1 MSKSA
6 NLKPRRD
13 NLCTYY
19 RHAALRRL
27 LKVSFLTCLKE
38 CMKTSICSSKLVGK
52 CARHRCKEGYKC
64 VLEGDS
70 ISCEIAC
77 KYLII
82 DRHHVATITC
92 LPCTCVSEGEGMTC
106 VKASA
111 RLRHL
116 LVHVGKNLETSDMEL
131 CGQFIGPAVNGKV
144 IVTMCNTLTEGQ
156 IVKLTSVNDDL
167 TAFHHT
173 EVEVY
178 GV

>member
-1 MSKSA
+1 MLYIVGRK
-6 NLKPRRD
+6 D
-13 NLCTYY
+13 
-19 RHAALRRL
+19 
-27 LKVSFLTCLKE
+27 F
-38 CMKTSICSSKLVGK
+38 KLVGK

-131 CGQFIGPAVNGKV
+131 CGQFIGPAAVGEGQIVKV
-144 IVTMCNTLTEGQ
+144 IAFHHTEVEVYVMCNTLTEGQ

>member
-1 MSKSA
+1 MSWSLDDVCDA
-6 NLKPRRD
+6 DDIECQNPQIS
-13 NLCTYY
+13 NPGEIIYGQCY
-19 RHAALRRL
+19 RHATLRRL
-27 LKVSFLTCLKE
+27 LK
-38 CMKTSICSSKLVGK
+38 KLVGK

-70 ISCEIAC
+70 ISCEIAF
-77 KYLII
+77 
-82 DRHHVATITC
+82 VA
-92 LPCTCVSEGEGMTC
+92 
-106 VKASA
+106 A

-116 LVHVGKNLETSDMEL
+116 LVHVGKNLETSNMEL

-144 IVTMCNTLTEGQ
+144 IVTMCNTLPEGQ

-167 TAFHHT
+167 TAFHLT